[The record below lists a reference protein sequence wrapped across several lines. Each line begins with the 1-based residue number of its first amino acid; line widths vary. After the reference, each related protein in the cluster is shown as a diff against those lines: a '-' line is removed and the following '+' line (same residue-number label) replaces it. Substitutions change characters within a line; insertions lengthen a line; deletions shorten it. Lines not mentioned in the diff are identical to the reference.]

1 MGLLLSGVLV
11 SPLATRQ
18 GSAFLAAQGLVGGR
32 AGGGDPDQVAGV
44 AGQPPGLADLGDA
57 SEAALEA
64 VTLTRHGRRR
74 APCGGGQGA
83 GACLARPVNR
93 RMRWPPP

>member
-57 SEAALEA
+57 SEAALGA
-64 VTLTRHGRRR
+64 ATLTRHGRCR
-74 APCGGGQGA
+74 ARCGGQGA

-93 RMRWPPP
+93 RMRWRPP